1 MDTSTNLGLG
11 LVVTFWVGAV
21 MIAFAIVGALIN
33 RIASR
38 LESSGDF

>member
-11 LVVTFWVGAV
+11 LVVTFFVAAV
-21 MIAFAIVGALIN
+21 MIAFAIVGVLIN

-38 LESSGDF
+38 LESGGEF